1 MKSES
6 LFVKKVGSSINFV
19 SWNEFQQGPSV
30 SGLGPDSPITDRINE
45 RVDFLLARSLI
56 VCCLLFCWCP
66 LLYIYKYMFQY
77 IIKASTKLT
86 WVASDCI
93 EERLE
98 HGQCP
103 PTPPTPPRAA
113 QKEKKKEGEDSVSVA
128 SRRWRRR
135 AGRRHRK
142 PAPRH
147 PTLEWRR
154 LDAGQSPVR
163 HNCCHQKEFFFAQV
177 LLRRRANLIDEVHYW
192 NVPSTQS
199 SKPNRNE
206 ESTFDGMAF
215 RVPFRRDVFLVELN
229 GFIGFYWVLPGFT
242 GFYLVLLWFV
252 RVLWGF
258 IRFYW
263 VLPALTGF

>member
-113 QKEKKKEGEDSVSVA
+113 QKEKKK
-128 SRRWRRR
+128 RRR
-135 AGRRHRK
+135 RRCLGCEPALTSARRPASSEAGAATSHTRMAPAGRRSIARPAQLLPPKRIFFCSGFAQEKSEPHRRGPLLK
-142 PAPRH
+142 RSINTVLKTESKWRVDIRWDGIPCSISA
-147 PTLEWRR
+147 RR
-154 LDAGQSPVR
+154 LP
-163 HNCCHQKEFFFAQV
+163 
-177 LLRRRANLIDEVHYW
+177 RRIEW
-192 NVPSTQS
+192 
-199 SKPNRNE
+199 
-206 ESTFDGMAF
+206 
-215 RVPFRRDVFLVELN
+215 
-229 GFIGFYWVLPGFT
+229 FYWVLLGFT
-242 GFYLVLLWFV
+242 GFY
-252 RVLWGF
+252 RVLSSF
-258 IRFYW
+258 TM
-263 VLPALTGF
+263 VC